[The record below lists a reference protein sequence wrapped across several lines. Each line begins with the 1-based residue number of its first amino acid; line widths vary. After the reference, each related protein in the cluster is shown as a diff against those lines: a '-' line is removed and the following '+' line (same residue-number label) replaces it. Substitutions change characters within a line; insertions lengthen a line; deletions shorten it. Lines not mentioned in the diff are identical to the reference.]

1 MTKLWKVTEAQAN
14 EMTVVN
20 ALKIFTEQLKVD
32 KGEGYGEAAD
42 RELAGYA
49 LKYKDDEPMKN
60 SSGEYVLAG
69 SSGNDVEDAPEMWRE
84 LSKIHSKEKMMKIK
98 VSEAASLKPAVRS
111 IITKKIDV
119 AMKAFKSEASEKTK
133 QKYDAASL
141 ANKRIILSAW
151 LKSKKGK
158 EGGRKTRR
166 STRRGT
172 RRN

>member
-20 ALKIFTEQLKVD
+20 ALKIFTEQMKVE

-84 LSKIHSKEKMMKIK
+84 LSKIHSKEKMMKIT
-98 VSEAASLKPAVRS
+98 VSEAASLKPAVRK
-111 IITKKIDV
+111 IIAKKIEV
-119 AMKAFKSEASEKTK
+119 AMKAFKGEASENTK
-133 QKYDAASL
+133 KKYEAASL

>member
-20 ALKIFTEQLKVD
+20 ALKIFTEQMKVE

-84 LSKIHSKEKMMKIK
+84 LSKIHSKEKMMKIT
-98 VSEAASLKPAVRS
+98 VSEAASLKPAVRK
-111 IITKKIDV
+111 IIAKKIDV
-119 AMKAFKSEASEKTK
+119 AMKAFKGEASENTK
-133 QKYDAASL
+133 KKYEAASL

-166 STRRGT
+166 SSRRGT

>member
-14 EMTVVN
+14 DMTVVN

-84 LSKIHSKEKMMKIK
+84 LSKIHSKEKMMKIT
-98 VSEAASLKPAVRS
+98 VSEAASLKPAVRK
-111 IITKKIDV
+111 IIAKKIEV
-119 AMKAFKSEASEKTK
+119 AMKAFKGEASENTK
-133 QKYDAASL
+133 KKYEAASL

>member
-20 ALKIFTEQLKVD
+20 ALKIFTEQMKVE

-84 LSKIHSKEKMMKIK
+84 LSKIHSKEKMMKIT
-98 VSEAASLKPAVRS
+98 VSEAASLKPAVRK
-111 IITKKIDV
+111 IIAKKIDV
-119 AMKAFKSEASEKTK
+119 AMKAFKGEASENTK
-133 QKYDAASL
+133 KKYDAASL

>member
-1 MTKLWKVTEAQAN
+1 
-14 EMTVVN
+14 MTVVN

-84 LSKIHSKEKMMKIK
+84 LSKIHSKEKMMKIT
-98 VSEAASLKPAVRS
+98 VSEAASLKPAVRK
-111 IITKKIDV
+111 IIAKKIEV
-119 AMKAFKSEASEKTK
+119 AMKAFKGEASENTK
-133 QKYDAASL
+133 KKYEAASL